1 MADPDAEWMMARL
14 VHAAAALG
22 RLQHDMRNMLAPSM
36 LTAERLQLSDVPSIK
51 RAGDVTIRGAERL
64 NAAIGETLAVLR
76 DGLRRPDRVAV
87 AFKAALAEAALRW
100 PGVSHTGVCT
110 EDFTVTVDPPTL
122 DAALDGLFAA
132 AGSKPLRISAERGQ
146 RTVRVAVAID
156 QAELSL
162 DRAKAPYLAIC
173 KEYVLALH
181 GTIAVE
187 HGGLTLELP
196 A

>member
-1 MADPDAEWMMARL
+1 MARL
-14 VHAAAALG
+14 VHATAALG

-51 RAGDVTIRGAERL
+51 RAGDITVRGAERL
-64 NAAIGETLAVLR
+64 NAAIGETLGLLR
-76 DGLRRPDRVAV
+76 DGLRRPDQVAV
-87 AFKAALAEAALRW
+87 AIGAAFQEASARW
-100 PGVSHTGVCT
+100 PSVSHTSSAT
-110 EDFTVTVDPPTL
+110 EDLTVTVDPPTL
-122 DAALDGLFAA
+122 AAALDGLFAA
-132 AGSKPLRISAERGQ
+132 AGSKPLTLTAERGQ
-146 RTVRVAVAID
+146 RTVRVAVSIGEAV
-156 QAELSL
+156 LSL

-187 HGGLTLELP
+187 HGGLILELP